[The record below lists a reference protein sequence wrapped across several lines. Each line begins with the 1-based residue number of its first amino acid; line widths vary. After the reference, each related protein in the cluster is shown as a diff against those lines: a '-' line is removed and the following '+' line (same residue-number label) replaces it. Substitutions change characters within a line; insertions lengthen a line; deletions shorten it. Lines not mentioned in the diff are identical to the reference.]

1 MTDIWEFG
9 TLVTTSSIFVMLIH
23 MASEFRSWVS
33 APPTRNRTQLIV
45 WVGSFW
51 QTYAHVGTLM
61 LSVCLYVTFALV
73 YNGVCVDCAGLS
85 NPFWVMQA
93 SLVKPVFWATLLIT
107 CVLALVPR

>member
-1 MTDIWEFG
+1 
-9 TLVTTSSIFVMLIH
+9 
-23 MASEFRSWVS
+23 
-33 APPTRNRTQLIV
+33 
-45 WVGSFW
+45 
-51 QTYAHVGTLM
+51 M